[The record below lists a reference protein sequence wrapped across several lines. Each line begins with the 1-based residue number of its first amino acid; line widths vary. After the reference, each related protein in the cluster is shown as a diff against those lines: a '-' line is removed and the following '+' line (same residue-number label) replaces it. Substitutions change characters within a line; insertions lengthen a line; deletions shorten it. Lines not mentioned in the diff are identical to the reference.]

1 MSNTCDDPNWPERF
15 RRPTPAAKRAKLVEE
30 IGWALK
36 DQQAEIDS
44 LKGLLMK
51 SMSRT
56 RELEDVILWHLQ
68 ECKSSI
74 SAIAEFKKRANVGKR

>member
-15 RRPTPAAKRAKLVEE
+15 RRPTLAAKRAKLVEE

-51 SMSRT
+51 SMKRT
-56 RELEDVILWHLQ
+56 AELENVILWHLQ

>member
-1 MSNTCDDPNWPERF
+1 MV
-15 RRPTPAAKRAKLVEE
+15 AAKRAKLVEE

-51 SMSRT
+51 SMKRT
-56 RELEDVILWHLQ
+56 AELEDVILWHLQ
-68 ECKSSI
+68 GCKSSI